1 MKNIAILVPE
11 TAVIEAVADPRYAFT
26 AVNEFLKSSGEMPLF
41 HVQLVGLTPEVRV
54 TEGIFS
60 VRVDAVLATAKRP
73 DLIIIPAISGDLQ
86 QALRL
91 NAAFLPW
98 IVEYYNAGAEVASLC
113 LGAFLLAE
121 SGLLNGKT
129 CSTHWLFANEFR
141 SRYPG
146 VELLDNKIV
155 TDQTG
160 LYTSGGA
167 TSYWNL
173 LLYLIEKYTNRQM
186 AVLTAKFFVLDIDR
200 NSQSP
205 FHIFKGQ
212 KVHNDPD
219 IVKVQEYIETNYQDK
234 ITVNELCRKFG
245 IARRTFERRF
255 KKATHNTVL
264 EYWQRVKIEAAKR
277 QLEIGRKTVGEVMYE
292 VGYNDT
298 KAFRDIFRKVT
309 SMSPVDYRSKYNK
322 EALN

>member
-11 TAVIEAVADPRYAFT
+11 TAVVEAVADPRYAFT
-26 AVNEFLKSSGEMPLF
+26 AVNEFLKSSGEQPMF
-41 HVQLVGLTPEVRV
+41 HVQLVGLTSEVRV
-54 TEGIFS
+54 TEGLFS
-60 VRVDAVLATAKRP
+60 IHTDAVLATARKP
-73 DLIIIPAISGDLQ
+73 DLIIVPALSGDLQ
-86 QALRL
+86 RALQL
-91 NAAFLPW
+91 NKDFLPW
-98 IVEYYNAGAEVASLC
+98 IVQHYKQGTEVASLC

-121 SGLLNGKT
+121 TGLLNGKT

-141 SRYPG
+141 NRYPE

-155 TDQTG
+155 TEQTG

-167 TSYWNL
+167 ISYWNL
-173 LLYLIEKYTNRQM
+173 LLYLIEKYTTRSL

-205 FHIFKGQ
+205 FQIFKGQ
-212 KVHNDPD
+212 KVHNDPE
-219 IVKVQEYIETNYQDK
+219 IVKVQDYIESNYQDK
-234 ITVNELCRKFG
+234 ITVGELCVKFG

-277 QLEIGRKTVGEVMYE
+277 QLEMSRKTIGEVMYE
-292 VGYNDT
+292 VGYSDT

-309 SMSPVDYRSKYNK
+309 SMSPVDYRNKYNK